1 MAGIAPKR
9 GSCGRGVKSGWHNG
23 RLVRT
28 TVEELPENRVRLDVE
43 VPEGDVKHALEHAA
57 HDLADSVR
65 IPGFR
70 KGHVPLPVLM
80 ARIGREALWEEAVRS
95 HIDGWF
101 WSAASTSGI
110 RPVASPDVE
119 YGALPDDGGPFR
131 FSATVAVLAKPEVAD
146 WTTLEVASADADV
159 PPELVERE
167 LEELR
172 ASVAELVPVVD
183 RPVLEGDTVVLE
195 LVGEDTGTQRDYV
208 AEVGEGRL
216 IEPLEGALPG
226 MRAGETKS
234 VELPLDAERTTSVEI
249 TVKDVKEKVLA
260 PVDDE
265 LARATS
271 EFETLDELRA
281 DIESR
286 LREQLSAELE
296 AEFRERAVDSL
307 VAASNVEVA
316 PAVVERRASEL
327 ASGLVRSVERRGIPF
342 ETYLTM
348 TAQTEEAI
356 IERLRAE
363 AEQSVKRELVLDA
376 VADKLGLEVTD
387 EEVESLIR
395 EQSGA
400 VEDDPDA
407 AVAQM
412 REHGVWE
419 RLRGDLRLKK
429 ALDEV
434 VAGVSRIPADLAAAR
449 ERLWTPEKEKAGSGV
464 KLWTPGSEEAR
475 TR

>member
-1 MAGIAPKR
+1 M
-9 GSCGRGVKSGWHNG
+9 
-23 RLVRT
+23 RL
-28 TVEELPENRVRLDVE
+28 EVE

-57 HDLADSVR
+57 HDLADTVR

-80 ARIGREALWEEAVRS
+80 ARIGREALWDEAVRS

-110 RPVASPDVE
+110 RPVDSPDVE
-119 YGALPDDGGPFR
+119 FGAMPDDGGPFH
-131 FSATVAVLAKPEVAD
+131 FSATVSVLAKPEVAD
-146 WTTLEVASADADV
+146 WTTLEVASREPNLPV
-159 PPELVERE
+159 ELVERE

-172 ASVAELVPVVD
+172 ASVAELVPVED
-183 RPVLEGDTVVLE
+183 RPVIEGDMVVLD
-195 LVGEDTGTQRDYV
+195 LVGEETGTQRDYV

-216 IEPLEGALPG
+216 IEPLESTLAGT
-226 MRAGETKS
+226 RAGETKS

-249 TVKDVKEKVLA
+249 RVKDVKEKVLP
-260 PVDDE
+260 PVDDD

-271 EFETLDELRA
+271 EFETLEELRS
-281 DIESR
+281 DIEGR
-286 LREQLSAELE
+286 LLEQLSAELD

-307 VAASNVEVA
+307 VAASTVQVP

-348 TAQTEEAI
+348 TGQTEEAI
-356 IERLRAE
+356 IGRLRQE

-376 VADKLGLEVTD
+376 VADKLELEVSD

-395 EQSGA
+395 EQAG
-400 VEDDPDA
+400 VTDDDPDA
-407 AVAQM
+407 AIAQM

-434 VAGVSRIPADLAAAR
+434 VSSVRRVPLDLAAAR
-449 ERLWTPEKEKAGSGV
+449 EKLWTPEKEKAGSGV
-464 KLWTPGSEEAR
+464 KLWTPRSEEAR
-475 TR
+475 RR

>member
-1 MAGIAPKR
+1 M
-9 GSCGRGVKSGWHNG
+9 
-23 RLVRT
+23 
-28 TVEELPENRVRLDVE
+28 RLDVE
-43 VPEGDVKHALEHAA
+43 VPEADVKHALEHAA
-57 HDLADSVR
+57 HDLAGSVR
-65 IPGFR
+65 VPGFR

-80 ARIGREALWEEAVRS
+80 ARIGREALWDEAVRS

-110 RPVASPDVE
+110 RPVASPEVE
-119 YGALPDDGGPFR
+119 YGEIPDDGPFR
-131 FSATVAVLAKPEVAD
+131 FSATVAVLAKPEVPD
-146 WTTLEVASADADV
+146 WTTFEVASADAEV

-172 ASVAELVPVVD
+172 ASVAELVPVD
-183 RPVLEGDTVVLE
+183 GRPVVEGDTVVLD
-195 LVGEDTGTQRDYV
+195 LVGGETGTQRDYV

-216 IEPLEGALPG
+216 IEPLEAALPG
-226 MRAGETKS
+226 MRTGETRS

-249 TVKDVKEKVLA
+249 TVKDVKEKVL
-260 PVDDE
+260 PPLDDE

-271 EFETLDELRA
+271 EFDSLEELRA
-281 DIESR
+281 DIEAR
-286 LREQLSAELE
+286 LREQLAAELE
-296 AEFRERAVDSL
+296 AEFRERAIDSL
-307 VAASNVEVA
+307 VAASSVEVA
-316 PAVVERRASEL
+316 PAVVERRTSEL
-327 ASGLVRSVERRGIPF
+327 ASGLVRSVERRGVPF

-348 TAQTEEAI
+348 TRQTEEAI
-356 IERLRAE
+356 VTRLRAE

-376 VADKLGLEVTD
+376 VADKLGIEVTD
-387 EEVESLIR
+387 EEVEALVR
-395 EQSGA
+395 EQAEA
-400 VEDDPDA
+400 VEDDADA
-407 AVAQM
+407 TVAQM

-434 VAGVSRIPADLAAAR
+434 VAGVGRIPADVAAAR
-449 ERLWTPEKEKAGSGV
+449 AKLWTPEKEKAGSGV